1 MYKNRI
7 NYKLLNFLILMG
19 LLYIC
24 VTNIGTWFQIFSK
37 IVSVCLPFI
46 IAFAIAYALHPLEK
60 KLEEKGVRKSLAIT
74 FLVVMTLLIVVALI
88 AVTLPLIYQQLIS
101 FTSSFGSVI
110 DEVSRKFNLDLSN
123 FESTAQDSLNQ
134 LIGSLGSILQKG
146 TIDVVGKT
154 VSILGQSVIVL
165 VVTIYFLSYMDRI
178 RHTVKKFLK
187 SLENRSYDYV
197 KALDIEISNYLKG
210 LGLFM
215 VIQFFEYSIVFF
227 IAGHPN
233 WLLFGILASLTTVI
247 PYFGGLITNILALIT
262 ASAISSKVFF
272 ATLIICLIF
281 PQLDGYL
288 ISPKVYGK
296 TNNVNPLVTIM
307 VVSVGGTLGGMLG
320 IVVALPIYILISSSY
335 RFFKKD
341 IERGVRKVKEQIK

>member
-24 VTNIGTWFQIFSK
+24 VTNIGTWFQIFSR

>member
-74 FLVVMTLLIVVALI
+74 FLVVMTLLIIVALI

-134 LIGSLGSILQKG
+134 LIGSLGNILQKG

-165 VVTIYFLSYMDRI
+165 VVTIYFLSYMDKI

-187 SLENRSYDYV
+187 SFENRSYDYV
-197 KALDIEISNYLKG
+197 KALDVEISNYLKG

-247 PYFGGLITNILALIT
+247 PYLGGLITNILALIT
-262 ASAISSKVFF
+262 VSAISSKVFF
-272 ATLIICLIF
+272 ATLIIFLIF

-288 ISPKVYGK
+288 ISPKV
-296 TNNVNPLVTIM
+296 
-307 VVSVGGTLGGMLG
+307 
-320 IVVALPIYILISSSY
+320 
-335 RFFKKD
+335 
-341 IERGVRKVKEQIK
+341 

>member
-74 FLVVMTLLIVVALI
+74 FLVVMTLLIIVALI

-134 LIGSLGSILQKG
+134 LIGSLGNILQKG

-165 VVTIYFLSYMDRI
+165 VVTIYFLSYMDKI

-187 SLENRSYDYV
+187 SFENRSYDYV
-197 KALDIEISNYLKG
+197 KALDVEISNYLKG

>member
-24 VTNIGTWFQIFSK
+24 VTNIGTWFQIISK
-37 IVSVCLPFI
+37 IVNICLPFI

-74 FLVVMTLLIVVALI
+74 FLVIMTLLIIVALI
-88 AVTLPLIYQQLIS
+88 AVTLPLVYQQLIS
-101 FTSSFGSVI
+101 FTSSFGAVI

-134 LIGSLGSILQKG
+134 LIGSLGNILQKG

-165 VVTIYFLSYMDRI
+165 VVTIYFLSYMDKI
-178 RHTVKKFLK
+178 RSTVKKFLK
-187 SLENRSYDYV
+187 SLKNRSYDYV

-215 VIQFFEYSIVFF
+215 VIQFFEYSVVFF

-307 VVSVGGTLGGMLG
+307 VVSIGGTLGGMLG

-335 RFFKKD
+335 HFFKKD